1 MPIQI
6 GQKRDH
12 GFDEPLGLLSDCH
25 RRIERFLELMLR
37 VARSDC
43 ASAPLSGASREA
55 MEQALSYFRIA
66 GPRHT
71 ADEEQSLFPALRETP
86 GPEAARLIESA
97 DALEQD
103 HRGAEERHA
112 RADEIVSLWLQRSLT
127 EEEAHE
133 LIEVLETLRRTYEVH
148 ISFED
153 RELFPAAA
161 RILSDVQLEAI
172 GRQMAE
178 RRGLAYPTQR

>member
-1 MPIQI
+1 MPVQI
-6 GQKRDH
+6 GKKRDH

-25 RRIERFLELMLR
+25 RRIERFLEIMLR
-37 VARSDC
+37 VARSDRS
-43 ASAPLSGASREA
+43 SAPLSGASREA
-55 MEQALSYFRIA
+55 MEQALQYFRVA

-71 ADEEQSLFPALRETP
+71 ADEEESLFPALRETP
-86 GPEAARLIESA
+86 GPEAARLIANA

-103 HRGAEERHA
+103 HRDAERVHA
-112 RADEIVSLWLQRSLT
+112 RADELVSRWLQRSLT
-127 EEEAHE
+127 EEEARE
-133 LIEVLETLRRTYEVH
+133 LIDVLESLQRSYETH
-148 ISFED
+148 IGFED

-161 RILSDVQLEAI
+161 RILAAAQLEAI